1 MFVCCWHA
9 LPFQILPAAEL
20 QDILEEHVEWHDK
33 NISNFVE
40 KWKAY
45 VEPNRPGAAAKV
57 ARPSLDNK
65 LPD

>member
-1 MFVCCWHA
+1 M
-9 LPFQILPAAEL
+9 
-20 QDILEEHVEWHDK
+20 EWHDK